1 MSQQEIKIDLDRTD
15 LFGNDAAEQED
26 DEIFYSYA
34 LERPEVKNFLDYA
47 SLVTIARAYK
57 GQGKSAI
64 LRMTRKNL
72 SRDDDKIVIFSTGV
86 SLSPSLD
93 SEDSDLWTREW
104 KTKIISLIANEV
116 GSHIGFAIKEDAH
129 QLVDEAERNGFKQK
143 SIIRTIWDRF
153 KIAGLPIET
162 KDSTQSTN
170 LDKVVDRYTK
180 KGANIW
186 LIIDDVD
193 QNFENNKKSKVKI
206 ATYFTAIRQIT
217 ELLPELRI
225 RTTIRPNVWAI
236 IKREFESLSHIE
248 QYMVDIEWDLDSI
261 TQLLAKRIEGYLQ
274 RTDQI
279 QIFESKGYSE
289 SRRNKELISLVFEN
303 PMSWGVEQKRSTN
316 IILSTLSR
324 NRPRW
329 LIELCRGSAKNSHK
343 KLREKIEFSDINDQ
357 LYKFGKNRIDD
368 TIAEYSSQCSKTED
382 LIVAF
387 KGGKERY
394 STDELIKHIK
404 NHITQHEKV
413 KIEGEIGFASE
424 KSIAHFL
431 FQIAFITARK
441 ECENDKYIHISFEE
455 DPDLLRSNT
464 YAQQAIT
471 WEIHPVFRQILELDN
486 VETKQQRTRRMNR
499 NSRRQ

>member
-1 MSQQEIKIDLDRTD
+1 MSKQEIKIDLSKTD
-15 LFGNDAAEQED
+15 LFGNDAAEQEEE
-26 DEIFYSYA
+26 EIFYSYA
-34 LERPEVKNFLDYA
+34 LERPEVNNFLDPA
-47 SLVTIARAYK
+47 NLVTIARAYK

-64 LRMTRKNL
+64 LRMTRNNL
-72 SRDDDKIVIFSTGV
+72 NKSDDKIIIFSTGV
-86 SLSPSLD
+86 SLSPSLE

-104 KTKIISLIANEV
+104 KARIISLIANEV
-116 GSHIGFAIKEDAH
+116 GSYIGFAIKEDAH

-153 KIAGLPIET
+153 KITGLPIET
-162 KDSTQSTN
+162 KDSTQPTN

-248 QYMVDIEWDLDSI
+248 QYMIDIKWNIDSI
-261 TQLLAKRIEGYLQ
+261 TQLLAKRIEGYLH
-274 RTDQI
+274 RTNQI
-279 QIFESKGYSE
+279 QIFNSKGYHE
-289 SRRNKELISLVFEN
+289 SRRNNELISLVFEN
-303 PMSWGVEQKRSTN
+303 PMSWGKEQKRPTN

-329 LIELCRGSAKNSHK
+329 LIELCRESAKNAHK
-343 KLREKIEFSDINDQ
+343 KSSDKIEFLDINDQ
-357 LYKFGKNRIDD
+357 LYQFGRNRIDD
-368 TIAEYSSQCSKTED
+368 TIAEYRSQCSKTED

-387 KGGKERY
+387 KNGKERY
-394 STDELIKHIK
+394 STDDLITHIR
-404 NHITQHEKV
+404 NHITLHEKV
-413 KIEGEIGFASE
+413 RIEGEIGFASE

-441 ECENDKYIHISFEE
+441 ECEDGSYSHRSFEM

-486 VETKQQRTRRMNR
+486 VETRQQKDRRIKRNR
-499 NSRRQ
+499 QK